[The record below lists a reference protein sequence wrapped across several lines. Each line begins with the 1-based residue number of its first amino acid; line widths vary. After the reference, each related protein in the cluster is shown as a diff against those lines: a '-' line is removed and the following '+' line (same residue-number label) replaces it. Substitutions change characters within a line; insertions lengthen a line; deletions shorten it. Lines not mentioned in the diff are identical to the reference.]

1 MPNALLERRLDV
13 VVQQYASRLKI
24 GEQTTVRRLGIA
36 TTGGDAPGMNA
47 AVRATVRTAVANGLK
62 IIGFERGYAGILANE
77 SRVLD
82 ARAVGG
88 IIHLGGTFLKT
99 ARADE
104 MKTMEGISKAT
115 MVLKQHDLDGLVVI
129 GGNGSMRAACQLHE
143 ASSIPIIGIP
153 ATIDNDLA
161 GTDTT
166 IGFDTA
172 VNTALDAIDK
182 IRDTATSHE
191 RVFVVEVMG
200 RNRGFVA
207 LEVGIGAG
215 AETILVPEIEYDID
229 KICQW
234 LMESHRRGKKSAIVV
249 MAEGAGDSMG
259 VAQIVKDKTGF
270 EVRLTRLGHIQ
281 RGGHPTAQSRLLA
294 CEMGAASVQFLL
306 DDKIRDMTGIQ
317 SGRIVPVDLE
327 YASAAEKPIDKRLH
341 KLAQALAT

>member
-1 MPNALLERRLDV
+1 MTLNL
-13 VVQQYASRLKI
+13 I
-24 GEQTTVRRLGIA
+24 GIA

-47 AVRATVRTAVANGLK
+47 AVRATVRTATANGVRV
-62 IIGFERGYAGILANE
+62 IGFERGYAGILANE
-77 SRVLD
+77 SRFLD

-88 IIHLGGTFLKT
+88 IVHLGGTFLKT

-104 MKTMEGISKAT
+104 MKTPEGISKAT
-115 MVLKQHDLDGLVVI
+115 EVLKQNRVEGLVVI
-129 GGNGSMRAACQLHE
+129 GGNGSMRAACQLHQ
-143 ASSIPIIGIP
+143 ASGIPIVGIP

-172 VNTALDAIDK
+172 VNTGLDGLDK

-215 AETILVPEIEYDID
+215 AEVILVPEIKYDID
-229 KICQW
+229 KICQR
-234 LMESHRRGKKSAIVV
+234 LVESHRLGKRSAIVV
-249 MAEGAGDSMG
+249 MAEGAGDSTD
-259 VAQIVKDKTGF
+259 VAQAIRERAGF

-294 CEMGAASVQFLL
+294 CEMGAASVGFLL
-306 DDKIRDMTGIQ
+306 DDKKKHMTGIQ
-317 SGRIVPVDLE
+317 GDRIVPVDLE
-327 YASAAEKPIDKRLH
+327 YASTVEKSIDERLY
-341 KLAQALAT
+341 KLAIALAT

>member
-1 MPNALLERRLDV
+1 MKL
-13 VVQQYASRLKI
+13 I
-24 GEQTTVRRLGIA
+24 GIA

-47 AVRATVRTAVANGLK
+47 AVRATVRTATANGLRV
-62 IIGFERGYAGILANE
+62 IGFERGYAGILANE
-77 SRVLD
+77 SRFLD

-88 IIHLGGTFLKT
+88 IVHLGGTFLKT

-104 MKTMEGISKAT
+104 MKTPEGISKAT
-115 MVLKQHDLDGLVVI
+115 EVLKQNRVEGLVVI
-129 GGNGSMRAACQLHE
+129 GGNGSMRAACQLHQ
-143 ASSIPIIGIP
+143 ASGIPIVGIP

-172 VNTALDAIDK
+172 VNTGLDALDK

-215 AETILVPEIEYDID
+215 AEVILVPEIKYDID
-229 KICQW
+229 KICQR
-234 LMESHRRGKKSAIVV
+234 LVESHRLGKRSAIVV
-249 MAEGAGDSMG
+249 MAEGAGDSTD
-259 VAQIVKDKTGF
+259 VAQAIRERAGF
-270 EVRLTRLGHIQ
+270 EVRLTRLGHVQ

-294 CEMGAASVQFLL
+294 CEMGAASVEFLL
-306 DDKIRDMTGIQ
+306 DDKKRDMTGIQ
-317 SGRIVPVDLE
+317 GDRIVPVDLE
-327 YASAAEKPIDKRLH
+327 YASTVEKPIDERLY
-341 KLAQALAT
+341 KLALMLAT

>member
-1 MPNALLERRLDV
+1 MTLNL
-13 VVQQYASRLKI
+13 I
-24 GEQTTVRRLGIA
+24 GIA

-47 AVRATVRTAVANGLK
+47 AVRATVRTATANGL
-62 IIGFERGYAGILANE
+62 IVIGFERGYAGILANE
-77 SRVLD
+77 SRFLD

-88 IIHLGGTFLKT
+88 IVHLGGTFLKT

-104 MKTMEGISKAT
+104 MKTPEGISKAT
-115 MVLKQHDLDGLVVI
+115 DVLKQNRVEGLVVI
-129 GGNGSMRAACQLHE
+129 GGNGSMRAACQLHQ
-143 ASSIPIIGIP
+143 ASGIPIVGIP

-172 VNTALDAIDK
+172 VNTGLDALDK

-215 AETILVPEIEYDID
+215 AEVILVPEIKYDID
-229 KICQW
+229 KICQR
-234 LMESHRRGKKSAIVV
+234 LVESHHLGKRSAIVV
-249 MAEGAGDSMG
+249 MAEGAGDSTD
-259 VAQIVKDKTGF
+259 VAQAIRERAGF

-294 CEMGAASVQFLL
+294 CEMGAASVEFLL
-306 DDKIRDMTGIQ
+306 DDKKKHMTGIQ
-317 SGRIVPVDLE
+317 GDRIVPVDLE
-327 YASAAEKPIDKRLH
+327 YASTVEKPIDERLY
-341 KLAQALAT
+341 KLAIALAT

>member
-1 MPNALLERRLDV
+1 MTLNL
-13 VVQQYASRLKI
+13 I
-24 GEQTTVRRLGIA
+24 GIA

-47 AVRATVRTAVANGLK
+47 AVRATVRTATANGL
-62 IIGFERGYAGILANE
+62 IVIGFERGYAGILANE
-77 SRVLD
+77 SRFLD

-88 IIHLGGTFLKT
+88 IVHLGGTFLKT

-104 MKTMEGISKAT
+104 MKTPEGISKAT
-115 MVLKQHDLDGLVVI
+115 EVLKQNRVEGLVVI

-143 ASSIPIIGIP
+143 ASGIPIVGIP

-172 VNTALDAIDK
+172 VNTGLDALDK

-215 AETILVPEIEYDID
+215 AEVILVPEIKYDID
-229 KICQW
+229 KICQR
-234 LMESHRRGKKSAIVV
+234 LVESHRLGKRSAIVV
-249 MAEGAGDSMG
+249 MAEGAGDSTD
-259 VAQIVKDKTGF
+259 VAQAIRERAGF

-294 CEMGAASVQFLL
+294 CEMGAASVEFLL
-306 DDKIRDMTGIQ
+306 DDKKKHMTGIQ
-317 SGRIVPVDLE
+317 GDRIVPVDLE
-327 YASAAEKPIDKRLH
+327 YASTVEKSIDERLY
-341 KLAQALAT
+341 KLAIALAT

>member
-1 MPNALLERRLDV
+1 MTLNL
-13 VVQQYASRLKI
+13 I
-24 GEQTTVRRLGIA
+24 GIA

-47 AVRATVRTAVANGLK
+47 AVRATVRTATANGLRV
-62 IIGFERGYAGILANE
+62 IGFERGYAGILANE
-77 SRVLD
+77 SRFLD

-88 IIHLGGTFLKT
+88 IVHLGGTFLKT

-104 MKTMEGISKAT
+104 MKAPEGISKAT
-115 MVLKQHDLDGLVVI
+115 EVLKQNRVEGLVVI
-129 GGNGSMRAACQLHE
+129 GGNGSMRAACQLHQ
-143 ASSIPIIGIP
+143 ASGIPIVGIP

-172 VNTALDAIDK
+172 VNTGLDALDK

-215 AETILVPEIEYDID
+215 AEVILVPEIKYDID
-229 KICQW
+229 KICQR
-234 LMESHRRGKKSAIVV
+234 LVESHRLGKRSAIVV
-249 MAEGAGDSMG
+249 MAEGAGDSTD
-259 VAQIVKDKTGF
+259 VAQAIRERAGF

-294 CEMGAASVQFLL
+294 CEMGAASVEFLL
-306 DDKIRDMTGIQ
+306 DDKKKHMTGIQ
-317 SGRIVPVDLE
+317 GDRIVPVDLE
-327 YASAAEKPIDKRLH
+327 YASTVEKPIDERLY
-341 KLAQALAT
+341 KLAIALAT

>member
-1 MPNALLERRLDV
+1 MTLNL
-13 VVQQYASRLKI
+13 I
-24 GEQTTVRRLGIA
+24 GIA

-47 AVRATVRTAVANGLK
+47 AVRATVRTATANGL
-62 IIGFERGYAGILANE
+62 IVIGFERGYAGILANE
-77 SRVLD
+77 SRFLD

-88 IIHLGGTFLKT
+88 IVHLGGTFLKT

-104 MKTMEGISKAT
+104 MKTPEGISKAT
-115 MVLKQHDLDGLVVI
+115 DVLKQNRVEGLVVI
-129 GGNGSMRAACQLHE
+129 GGNGSMRAACQLHQ
-143 ASSIPIIGIP
+143 ASGIPIVGIP

-172 VNTALDAIDK
+172 VNTGLDALDK

-215 AETILVPEIEYDID
+215 AEVILVPEIKYDID
-229 KICQW
+229 KICQR
-234 LMESHRRGKKSAIVV
+234 LVESHRLGKRSAIVV
-249 MAEGAGDSMG
+249 MAEGAGDSTD
-259 VAQIVKDKTGF
+259 VAQAIRERAGF

-294 CEMGAASVQFLL
+294 CEMGAASVEFLL
-306 DDKIRDMTGIQ
+306 DGKKKHMTGIQ
-317 SGRIVPVDLE
+317 GDRIVPVDLE
-327 YASAAEKPIDKRLH
+327 YASTVEKPIDERLY
-341 KLAQALAT
+341 KLAIALAT

>member
-1 MPNALLERRLDV
+1 MRRV
-13 VVQQYASRLKI
+13 GV
-24 GEQTTVRRLGIA
+24 A

-47 AVRATVRTAVANGLK
+47 AVRATVRTAVANGLRV
-62 IIGFERGYAGILANE
+62 IGFERGYAGILANE
-77 SRVLD
+77 SRPLD
-82 ARAVGG
+82 GRTVGG
-88 IIHLGGTFLKT
+88 IVHLGGTFLKT

-104 MKTMEGISKAT
+104 MKTEEGISKAT
-115 MVLKQHDLDGLVVI
+115 KVLKQNDLEGLIVI

-143 ASSIPIIGIP
+143 ASDISVVGIP

-215 AETILVPEIEYDID
+215 AELILVPEIKYYID
-229 KICQW
+229 KICQR
-234 LMESHRRGKKSAIVV
+234 LAESHRKGKKSAIIV
-249 MAEGAGDSMG
+249 MAEGAGDSTD
-259 VAQIVKDKTGF
+259 VTQRIREKTGF
-270 EVRLTRLGHIQ
+270 EVRLTRLGHVQ

-294 CEMGAASVQFLL
+294 CEMGAASVEFLL
-306 DDKIRDMTGIQ
+306 DGRKRDMTGIQ
-317 SGRIVPVDLE
+317 GGHIVPVDLE
-327 YASAAEKPIDKRLH
+327 YAFATEKPIDERLY
-341 KLAQALAT
+341 KLAQTLAT

>member
-1 MPNALLERRLDV
+1 MALNL
-13 VVQQYASRLKI
+13 
-24 GEQTTVRRLGIA
+24 LGIA

-47 AVRATVRTAVANGLK
+47 AVRAAVRTAVANGLK
-62 IIGFERGYAGILANE
+62 VVGFERGYAGILTND
-77 SRVLD
+77 SRFLD
-82 ARAVGG
+82 ARDVSG

-104 MKTMEGISKAT
+104 MKTPEGISQAAK
-115 MVLKQHDLDGLVVI
+115 VLKQNNLEGLVVV

-143 ASSIPIIGIP
+143 ASGIPIVGVP

-172 VNTALDAIDK
+172 VNTGLEALDK

-215 AETILVPEIEYDID
+215 AEVILVPEIKYDIY
-229 KICQW
+229 KVCQA
-234 LMESHRRGKKSAIVV
+234 LVESNRRGKRSAIIV
-249 MAEGAGDSMG
+249 MAEGAGDS
-259 VAQIVKDKTGF
+259 ANITETIREKTVF
-270 EVRLTRLGHIQ
+270 EVRLTRLGHVQ
-281 RGGHPTAQSRLLA
+281 RGGHPTAQSRLIA
-294 CEMGAASVQFLL
+294 CEMGAASVELLL
-306 DDKIRDMTGIQ
+306 DGKKKHMTGIQ
-317 SGRIVPVDLE
+317 CGRIVPVDLE
-327 YASAAEKPIDKRLH
+327 YASTVEKPIDERLYG
-341 KLAQALAT
+341 LALALAT

>member
-1 MPNALLERRLDV
+1 MNL
-13 VVQQYASRLKI
+13 
-24 GEQTTVRRLGIA
+24 LGIA

-47 AVRATVRTAVANGLK
+47 AVRATVRTATANGLRV
-62 IIGFERGYAGILANE
+62 IGFERGYAGILANE
-77 SRVLD
+77 SRFLD
-82 ARAVGG
+82 ARSVGG
-88 IIHLGGTFLKT
+88 IVHLGGTLLKT

-104 MKTMEGISKAT
+104 MKTPEGISKAT
-115 MVLKQHDLDGLVVI
+115 RVLTQNRVEGLVVI
-129 GGNGSMRAACQLHE
+129 GGNGSMRAACRLHE
-143 ASSIPIIGIP
+143 TAGIPIVGIP

-172 VNTALDAIDK
+172 VNTGLDALDK

-215 AETILVPEIEYDID
+215 AEVILVPEIKYDLD
-229 KICQW
+229 KICQR
-234 LMESHRRGKKSAIVV
+234 LVESHRLGKRSAIVV
-249 MAEGAGDSMG
+249 MAEGAGDSTQ
-259 VAQIVKDKTGF
+259 VAQAIRERAGF

-294 CEMGAASVQFLL
+294 CEMGAASVQLLL
-306 DDKIRDMTGIQ
+306 DGKNKHMTGIQ
-317 SGRIVPVDLE
+317 GGRIVPVDLE
-327 YASAAEKPIDKRLH
+327 YASTVEKPMDERLYR
-341 KLAQALAT
+341 LALMLAT

>member
-1 MPNALLERRLDV
+1 MALDV
-13 VVQQYASRLKI
+13 I
-24 GEQTTVRRLGIA
+24 GIA

-47 AVRATVRTAVANGLK
+47 ALRAAIRTAAANGLRV
-62 IIGFERGYAGILANE
+62 IGFERGYAGILANE
-77 SRVLD
+77 SRPLD

-104 MKTMEGISKAT
+104 MKTPEGMAQAVK
-115 MVLKQHDLDGLVVI
+115 VLNQNRLEGLVVI

-143 ASSIPIIGIP
+143 ESGIPVVGIP

-172 VNTALDAIDK
+172 VNTGLEALDK

-215 AETILVPEIEYDID
+215 AEVILVPEIEYDID
-229 KICQW
+229 KVCQS
-234 LMESHRRGKKSAIVV
+234 LVESNRHGKKSAIIV
-249 MAEGAGDSMG
+249 MAEGAGDSAE
-259 VAQIVKDKTGF
+259 VTQAIKQRTAF
-270 EVRLTRLGHIQ
+270 EVRLTRLGHVQ
-281 RGGHPTAQSRLLA
+281 RGGHPTAQSRVIA
-294 CEMGAASVQFLL
+294 CETGAASVQFLL
-306 DDKIRDMTGIQ
+306 GGKKKHMTGIQ
-317 SGRIVPVDLE
+317 NGRIVPVDLE
-327 YASAAEKPIDKRLH
+327 YASTVEKPIDERLY
-341 KLAQALAT
+341 KLALALAT

>member
-1 MPNALLERRLDV
+1 MTLNL
-13 VVQQYASRLKI
+13 I
-24 GEQTTVRRLGIA
+24 GIA

-47 AVRATVRTAVANGLK
+47 AVRATVRTATANGLRV
-62 IIGFERGYAGILANE
+62 IGFERGYAGILANE
-77 SRVLD
+77 SRFLD

-88 IIHLGGTFLKT
+88 IVHLGGTFLKT

-104 MKTMEGISKAT
+104 MKTPEGISKAT
-115 MVLKQHDLDGLVVI
+115 EVLKQNRVEGLVVI
-129 GGNGSMRAACQLHE
+129 GGNGSMRAACQLHQ
-143 ASSIPIIGIP
+143 ASGIPIVGIP

-172 VNTALDAIDK
+172 VNTGLDALDK

-215 AETILVPEIEYDID
+215 AEVILVPEIKYDID
-229 KICQW
+229 KICQR
-234 LMESHRRGKKSAIVV
+234 LVESHRLGKRSAIVV
-249 MAEGAGDSMG
+249 MAEGAGDSTD
-259 VAQIVKDKTGF
+259 VARAVRERAGF
-270 EVRLTRLGHIQ
+270 DVRLTRLGHVQ

-294 CEMGAASVQFLL
+294 CEMGAASVEFLL
-306 DDKIRDMTGIQ
+306 DGKKKHMTGIQ
-317 SGRIVPVDLE
+317 GDRIVPVDLE
-327 YASAAEKPIDKRLH
+327 YASTVEKPIDERLY
-341 KLAQALAT
+341 KLALMLAT

>member
-1 MPNALLERRLDV
+1 MALD
-13 VVQQYASRLKI
+13 AI
-24 GEQTTVRRLGIA
+24 GIA

-47 AVRATVRTAVANGLK
+47 ALRAAVRTAAANGLRV
-62 IIGFERGYAGILANE
+62 IGFERGYAGILANE
-77 SRVLD
+77 SRPLD

-104 MKTMEGISKAT
+104 MKTPDGMAQAVK
-115 MVLKQHDLDGLVVI
+115 VLKQNRLEGLVVV

-143 ASSIPIIGIP
+143 AGGIPIVGIP

-172 VNTALDAIDK
+172 VNTGLEALDK

-215 AETILVPEIEYDID
+215 AEVILVPEIEYDIN
-229 KICQW
+229 KVCQS
-234 LMESHRRGKKSAIVV
+234 LVESNRHGKKSAIVV
-249 MAEGAGDSMG
+249 MAEGAGDSAE
-259 VAQIVKDKTGF
+259 VAQAIKEKTAF
-270 EVRLTRLGHIQ
+270 EVRLTRLGHVQ
-281 RGGHPTAQSRLLA
+281 RGGHPTAQSRVIA
-294 CEMGAASVQFLL
+294 CEMGAASIQFLL
-306 DDKIRDMTGIQ
+306 DGKKKHMTGIQ
-317 SGRIVPVDLE
+317 NSRIVPVDLE
-327 YASAAEKPIDKRLH
+327 YASTVEKPIDERLY
-341 KLAQALAT
+341 KLALALAT